1 MSTTPPQ
8 DTLTAARAWDQAG
21 ASVVPAAANGTKA
34 PAGAWKAAQTERAGA
49 EQLHAWFADG
59 HPGLGIILGAV
70 SGHLEMLEFE
80 GRAIDE
86 DVHEAFGEI
95 VEASGL
101 GDIWDAIKRGYC
113 ERTPS
118 GGYHLIYR
126 VHGGP
131 VLPNTKLA
139 RRPAELAEL
148 NDQERKVLVEKPGKV
163 FFRDL
168 IETRGEGGFVITAP
182 SHGPVHET
190 GRPWELLAG
199 GPDTITTIT
208 ADERDAL
215 HTIARMLDTIA
226 SPEVA
231 KVEPAPAD
239 AGHNTDPAAAFLF
252 GGAPSLEGGLS
263 PLDDFEQRTSWAEIL
278 KPHGWQL
285 LLTQG
290 HTSYWRRPGKTIGI
304 SATTGHD
311 PARDRLYVFT
321 TSTEFDAERPYT
333 KPGAYA
339 LLEHGGDHSAAAKE
353 LRRRGYGHRPTRHLH
368 TVPPQ
373 AHTIDGSTAL
383 ALQHTGAWTAPEEP
397 PVLLPAPMP
406 AREWDDLGNAERVI
420 DRYGS
425 EVRWLADI
433 ERWACYTG
441 GRWTLKSANTGVW
454 TRVVTT
460 IDQLVDEADQ
470 YDDEPQADPSGD
482 PKKDKPSQRHQFL
495 AWARKQRMRPKLAA
509 AREVLQAYPAVH
521 STMEAF
527 DRPELLLN
535 VANGIVDLTTG
546 ELRAHDRGLYLMQQA
561 SIAYD
566 PTATCPMFDEFLT
579 GVMPDEERRAYL
591 ARVMGYTLTGSTGE
605 QVMFIHHGE
614 GQNGKGVFMR
624 IAMGVLGD
632 YAQAVP
638 GSTLMAKRNDGGIPN
653 DIARMV
659 GKRLLST
666 SETGRNAEGRG
677 KALDEELVK
686 RLTGEDVISAR
697 FLNAEFFDFRP
708 VGKIHLATNHLPDVS
723 GSHSMARRLH
733 DIGWDVIVP
742 PAKRI
747 RGLDEKILAREASG
761 VLNWAIRGC
770 LDWQQQ
776 GLAVPASVTAKTRE
790 HIAQSNPLVTWL
802 EEETDNVLASVTENS
817 VLYASYKTWA
827 EKSGVQ
833 RPMSLKAFTLRL
845 TESGYE
851 QSKDSRTRRAV
862 TAGIALA
869 SLGGAR

>member
-1 MSTTPPQ
+1 MSTT
-8 DTLTAARAWDQAG
+8 TVRATPTDGVMWLIRHG
-21 ASVVPAAANGTKA
+21 
-34 PAGAWKAAQTERAGA
+34 
-49 EQLHAWFADG
+49 FAVFPVD
-59 HPGLGIILGAV
+59 HPGLEQCAGI
-70 SGHLEMLEFE
+70 
-80 GRAIDE
+80 GR
-86 DVHEAFGEI
+86 
-95 VEASGL
+95 
-101 GDIWDAIKRGYC
+101 
-113 ERTPS
+113 
-118 GGYHLIYR
+118 
-126 VHGGP
+126 
-131 VLPNTKLA
+131 
-139 RRPAELAEL
+139 
-148 NDQERKVLVEKPGKV
+148 
-163 FFRDL
+163 
-168 IETRGEGGFVITAP
+168 
-182 SHGPVHET
+182 
-190 GRPWELLAG
+190 
-199 GPDTITTIT
+199 
-208 ADERDAL
+208 
-215 HTIARMLDTIA
+215 
-226 SPEVA
+226 
-231 KVEPAPAD
+231 
-239 AGHNTDPAAAFLF
+239 
-252 GGAPSLEGGLS
+252 
-263 PLDDFEQRTSWAEIL
+263 
-278 KPHGWQL
+278 
-285 LLTQG
+285 
-290 HTSYWRRPGKTIGI
+290 
-304 SATTGHD
+304 GHD
-311 PARDRLYVFT
+311 PAACEQRGKHPTVAFTRTHARDEDQARALFGTQLRNIGVAVGACTGPDGAQLLVVDSDRPGALEDTATRLGHTHTPTMRVHTAKGHHDYYWAPATTPLGNGLGALRGQFDGDVRAGRAYVIGPGSVHAT
-321 TSTEFDAERPYT
+321 GVIYELDDPEQPPVAAPAWLLKALTT
-333 KPGAYA
+333 KPAPA
-339 LLEHGGDHSAAAKE
+339 PAAAPAE
-353 LRRRGYGHRPTRHLH
+353 PLALAVDQLDAYTRSAVQAECNAIATAPEGDQNNQINTSAFNIGTLVGAGAITESDARQALTAAARAGQHPDGRALPTIDSGLAAGIANPRTPWPPAHRNHNTFLL
-368 TVPPQ
+368 PPQ
-373 AHTIDGSTAL
+373 PTPATTAPSP
-383 ALQHTGAWTAPEEP
+383 WTAPTEQP
-397 PVLLPAPMP
+397 IPLPSPMP

-420 DRYGS
+420 DRFGS

-460 IDQLVDEADQ
+460 INQLADEADQ
-470 YDDEPQADPSGD
+470 YDDAPQADPSGD
-482 PKKDKPSQRHQFL
+482 PKKDKPSQQDQFL

-521 STMEAF
+521 STMDAF

-546 ELRAHDRGLYLMQQA
+546 ELRPHDRGLYLMQQG

-566 PTATCPMFDEFLT
+566 PTATCPTFDQFLA

-605 QVMFIHHGE
+605 QVMFIHHGD

-624 IAMGVLGD
+624 VAMGILGD

-733 DIGWDVIVP
+733 AIGWDVIVP

-770 LDWQQQ
+770 LDWQQH
-776 GLAVPASVTAKTRE
+776 GLAVPDSVTAKTRE
-790 HIAQSNPLVTWL
+790 HIAQSNPLATWL
-802 EEETDNVLASVTENS
+802 EEETDDVLAAATENS
-817 VLYASYKTWA
+817 ALYSSYKTWA
-827 EKSGVQ
+827 EKAGV
-833 RPMSLKAFTLRL
+833 RHPMSLKAFTIRL
-845 TESGYE
+845 AENGYE
-851 QSKDSRTRRAV
+851 QSKDGRTRRSV
-862 TAGIALA
+862 SLGLALA

>member
-1 MSTTPPQ
+1 MSTTTVRATPT
-8 DTLTAARAWDQAG
+8 DGVMWLTRHG
-21 ASVVPAAANGTKA
+21 
-34 PAGAWKAAQTERAGA
+34 
-49 EQLHAWFADG
+49 FAVFPVD
-59 HPGLGIILGAV
+59 HPGLEQCAGI
-70 SGHLEMLEFE
+70 
-80 GRAIDE
+80 GR
-86 DVHEAFGEI
+86 
-95 VEASGL
+95 
-101 GDIWDAIKRGYC
+101 
-113 ERTPS
+113 
-118 GGYHLIYR
+118 
-126 VHGGP
+126 
-131 VLPNTKLA
+131 
-139 RRPAELAEL
+139 
-148 NDQERKVLVEKPGKV
+148 
-163 FFRDL
+163 
-168 IETRGEGGFVITAP
+168 
-182 SHGPVHET
+182 
-190 GRPWELLAG
+190 
-199 GPDTITTIT
+199 
-208 ADERDAL
+208 
-215 HTIARMLDTIA
+215 
-226 SPEVA
+226 
-231 KVEPAPAD
+231 
-239 AGHNTDPAAAFLF
+239 
-252 GGAPSLEGGLS
+252 
-263 PLDDFEQRTSWAEIL
+263 
-278 KPHGWQL
+278 
-285 LLTQG
+285 
-290 HTSYWRRPGKTIGI
+290 
-304 SATTGHD
+304 GHD
-311 PARDRLYVFT
+311 PAACEQRGKHPAVAFTRTHARDEDQARALFGTQLRNVGVAVGACTGPDGAQLLVVDSDRPGALEDIAAALGHTHTPTMRVHTAKGHHDYYWAPPAAPLGNGLGALRGQFDGDVRAGNAYVIGPGSVHAT
-321 TSTEFDAERPYT
+321 GVIYTLDSPDQPPVAAPAWLLEALTT
-333 KPGAYA
+333 KPAP
-339 LLEHGGDHSAAAKE
+339 AAAPADPLALSVDQLDAYTRSAVQAE
-353 LRRRGYGHRPTRHLH
+353 CDAIASAPEGDQNNQINTSAFNLGTLVGAGAITESDARHALIAAARAGHHPDSRALP
-368 TVPPQ
+368 
-373 AHTIDGSTAL
+373 TIDSGLAAGTANPRTPWPPVRRNHNAFLLPSQPAPAATAPST
-383 ALQHTGAWTAPEEP
+383 WTAPTEQ

-420 DRYGS
+420 DRFGS

-460 IDQLVDEADQ
+460 IDQLADEADQ
-470 YDDEPQADPSGD
+470 YDDAPQADPSGD
-482 PKKDKPSQRHQFL
+482 PKKDKASQRDQFL

-561 SIAYD
+561 TITYD
-566 PTATCPMFDEFLT
+566 PTATCPMFDDFLA

-686 RLTGEDVISAR
+686 RLTGEDIISAR

-770 LDWQQQ
+770 LDWQRQ

-790 HIAQSNPLVTWL
+790 HIAQSNPLATWL
-802 EEETDNVLASVTENS
+802 EEQTDNVLTAVTENS
-817 VLYASYKTWA
+817 VLYGSYKTWA
-827 EKSGVQ
+827 EKAGVQ
-833 RPMSLKAFTLRL
+833 RPMSLKAFTTRL
-845 TESGYE
+845 AESGYE
-851 QSKDSRTRRAV
+851 QSKDSYTRRSITV
-862 TAGIALA
+862 GLALA
-869 SLGGAR
+869 HLGGAR